1 MPCWPRP
8 TRLHR
13 EAPSNWPDHALLTP
27 HISYRPGLWMLSA
40 RSVGRR
46 FLHQIRYL
54 HEIGDYERSKAIA
67 EAEIASWSKA
77 PDLGAEHESTL
88 RAMP

>member
-1 MPCWPRP
+1 V
-8 TRLHR
+8 
-13 EAPSNWPDHALLTP
+13 PSNWPDHALLTP
-27 HISYRPGLWMLSA
+27 HILPSGIVDALRPEC
-40 RSVGRR
+40 RETV
-46 FLHQIRYL
+46 LHQIRYL

-67 EAEIASWSKA
+67 EAAIASWSKA